1 MSLKMALVGDKRKT
15 VEDVVSVRNVLD
27 CNVSGT
33 IGLPKDLKH
42 DMFY

>member
-1 MSLKMALVGDKRKT
+1 MALVGDKRKT
-15 VEDVVSVRNVLD
+15 VEEVVSVRNILEH
-27 CNVSGT
+27 VSGT